1 MNSGPIAV
9 LAIGNSEAL
18 INIYS
23 VTNTLGIPYISIRW
37 DSIEDRN
44 SLWHFAKRLTED
56 GESSPMNHI
65 NIHPPAHIIMRG
77 VLDLITFYKW
87 EYVTILFEES
97 LGLNRIEDLIR
108 LPIFNNKLRF
118 RMKKLD
124 SNLSSWPD
132 VLKEMRSVGAS
143 HVIVDIKKKNL
154 NTFFNM
160 VFFYNIN
167 K

>member
-1 MNSGPIAV
+1 
-9 LAIGNSEAL
+9 
-18 INIYS
+18 
-23 VTNTLGIPYISIRW
+23 
-37 DSIEDRN
+37 
-44 SLWHFAKRLTED
+44 
-56 GESSPMNHI
+56 MNHI
-65 NIHPPAHIIMRG
+65 NIHPPAHILMRG
-77 VLDLITFYKW
+77 VLDLITYYKW

-124 SNLSSWPD
+124 SNVSKWPE
-132 VLKEMRSVGAS
+132 VLKEMRSMGAS

-160 VFFYNIN
+160 VLNLTIIKKAFIKF
-167 K
+167 